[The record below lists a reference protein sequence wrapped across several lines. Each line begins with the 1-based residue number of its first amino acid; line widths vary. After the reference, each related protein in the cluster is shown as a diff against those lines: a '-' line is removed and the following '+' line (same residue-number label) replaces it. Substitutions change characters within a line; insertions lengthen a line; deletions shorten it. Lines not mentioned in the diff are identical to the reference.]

1 MFHVNHS
8 RRAKPLPPP
17 PDHAR
22 YGPAHVAVT
31 TLDDAERVRDRQAY
45 DAMREYT
52 GLHTELLGCEQLLA
66 ATAAELER
74 LERQVSLATTS
85 LELLQRRARTAR
97 ISVARL
103 TRTRLELRASLCR
116 AGGLLGYVEAPIAG
130 TASEGSDAVP
140 ARTVSLL
147 GNLGPHPMSDRPS

>member
-1 MFHVNHS
+1 MFHVTHS
-8 RRAKPLPPP
+8 RRGKGAPPAP
-17 PDHAR
+17 GPTP
-22 YGPAHVAVT
+22 YGHAHVAVT
-31 TLDDAERVRDRQAY
+31 SLDDAERVRDRQAF

-52 GLHTELLGCEQLLA
+52 GLHAQLLGCEQLLS

-74 LERQVSLATTS
+74 LERQVSLAATS

-116 AGGLLGYVEAPIAG
+116 AGGLLGYVEASIAD
-130 TASEGSDAVP
+130 TASGVDEPLP

-147 GNLGPHPMSDRPS
+147 GNLGPHPAPNGRS